1 MLDGLT
7 VVPGRDCGD
16 CTLCCSV
23 LLIDTPQIQKQV
35 GTACRHCSG
44 GCTIY
49 QTRPEACREFLCA
62 WRKLDIL
69 GPEWRPDLSGILAQI
84 ETEDIPAASGFA
96 AGIGLML
103 VDNPLKTLR
112 QKFFLDFVTMGIVS
126 DIPLFLSL
134 PGPPGHQAA
143 KVLLNTA
150 EMRQAAGSG
159 KSEPVKNLLEAA
171 LRDLRAHNFQPYTLV
186 HGGNDTGV

>member
-7 VVPGRDCGD
+7 IVPGRDCGD

-23 LLIDTPQIQKQV
+23 LLIDTPEIQKQA
-35 GTACRHCSG
+35 GRACRHCSG

-49 QTRPEACREFLCA
+49 PARPQACRDFLCA

-69 GPEWRPDLSGILAQI
+69 GPEWRPDRSGILAEI
-84 ETEDIPAASGFA
+84 ETQDIPEAFGFA

-103 VDNPLKTLR
+103 VGNPLKTLR
-112 QKFFLDFVTMGIVS
+112 QKFVLDFVTTGIVS

-143 KVLLNTA
+143 KVFLNMVSALDGAPCGVA
-150 EMRQAAGSG
+150 E
-159 KSEPVKNLLEAA
+159 
-171 LRDLRAHNFQPYTLV
+171 
-186 HGGNDTGV
+186 